1 MLQTHLSKLI
11 LIESMIYLICVI
23 VECVYTLSSSSIPYL
38 YCLVWWT
45 VNKTVQNLTL
55 HCQCDNRSFAHSR
68 FDFKIMFFLCY
79 LIIALGIFLAVAK
92 IVPVLCIQEQRKWQ
106 RIGVNLFFLNRYLN
120 PVQKSDD
127 NLLANRKFTSC
138 YNIKSLKRLWGK
150 YVIFI

>member
-11 LIESMIYLICVI
+11 LIESMIYLICVV

-38 YCLVWWT
+38 YCFVWWT

-79 LIIALGIFLAVAK
+79 LIALGFFLAVTK
-92 IVPVLCIQEQRKWQ
+92 IVPVPCIQEKWKGQ
-106 RIGVNLFFLNRYLN
+106 RIGVNFFFFFNRYLN
-120 PVQKSDD
+120 LVQKPED
-127 NLLANRKFTSC
+127 NLIANRKFTSY
-138 YNIKSLKRLWGK
+138 YNINIQ
-150 YVIFI
+150 YVCTVEAYR